1 MKADVDLDPE
11 NAREIVADQKNVFI
25 KKSAKSVQMKMRV
38 VTAVLQVL
46 KGQRQ
51 HVMIRVNA
59 IAKRALEGLS
69 AMNAN
74 QNTLDTL
81 TVEIVTVMSKDPRTR
96 PVTMTAIVIA
106 KPALKAQNAMLVF
119 TVNLKNGLIGPNVEI
134 LAEKEPGNVLAQT
147 YVTTEKKLTKWKRKQ
162 SHAKITLIATLT
174 LNLGLNGPNA
184 QAVEKES
191 KPEKGIVEDSM
202 DARTEKYLKR

>member
-1 MKADVDLDPE
+1 M
-11 NAREIVADQKNVFI
+11 
-25 KKSAKSVQMKMRV
+25 
-38 VTAVLQVL
+38 TAVLQVL

-119 TVNLKNGLIGPNVEI
+119 TVSHDQSGIGC
-134 LAEKEPGNVLAQT
+134 
-147 YVTTEKKLTKWKRKQ
+147 
-162 SHAKITLIATLT
+162 
-174 LNLGLNGPNA
+174 
-184 QAVEKES
+184 ES
-191 KPEKGIVEDSM
+191 
-202 DARTEKYLKR
+202 